1 MPKELTQEQV
11 QAIEKTKEEI
21 SELKSKIAKN
31 RQDYVFEE
39 QASEKISKLNQHI
52 EAIKKGD
59 IKVEPPQST
68 YQKNL
73 RRMSKQIAPVER
85 KTQQKPI
92 AEIETQ
98 IAKLEGQQ
106 KKLGNSQE
114 VMTEYTDLQNKINK
128 LKDQLPK
135 KAHLQA
141 KIHQSQT
148 NKIPKTNPE
157 ITKYEKSYDKEKAK
171 LNFLQDMKK
180 SSNSIESYNNN
191 IAENNK
197 KIAQLQTKSKG
208 FFAKIFG
215 AKKTKNEISRLSNT
229 NKQLEEKKAGL
240 NATLSE
246 QAKKL
251 PTVFKDGFSVEKLN
265 SAILSTQQK
274 MNEIDKNKRDA
285 MKEIFNSRQPQTRS
299 TPLKDSR

>member
-1 MPKELTQEQV
+1 MPKELTQEQI

-21 SELKSKIAKN
+21 SKLKSKIAKH
-31 RQDYVFEE
+31 RQDRVFEE
-39 QASEKISKLNQHI
+39 QASENISKLNQHI
-52 EAIKKGD
+52 DAIKKGV
-59 IKVEPPQST
+59 ISLEPQPT
-68 YQKNL
+68 YQRNQRKVS
-73 RRMSKQIAPVER
+73 RQIPPVER
-85 KTQQKPI
+85 RTQQKPI

-114 VMTEYTDLQNKINK
+114 VMTEYTDLQDKINK
-128 LKDQLPK
+128 LKAQLPK
-135 KAHLQA
+135 KTPLQE

-157 ITKYEKSYDKEKAK
+157 ITNYEKSYEEQNVK

-180 SSNSIESYNNN
+180 SSNSIESYNKN
-191 IAENNK
+191 ISENNR
-197 KIAQLQTKSKG
+197 KIDQLQTKSKG

-215 AKKTKNEISRLSNT
+215 SKKIKNEISSLSNM

-251 PTVFKDGFSVEKLN
+251 PTVFKNSFSVEKLN

>member
-1 MPKELTQEQV
+1 MPKELTQEQI

-21 SELKSKIAKN
+21 SKLKSKIAKH
-31 RQDYVFEE
+31 RQDRVFEE
-39 QASEKISKLNQHI
+39 QASENISKLNQHI
-52 EAIKKGD
+52 DAIKKGV
-59 IKVEPPQST
+59 ISLEPQPT
-68 YQKNL
+68 YQRNQRKVS
-73 RRMSKQIAPVER
+73 RQIPPVER
-85 KTQQKPI
+85 RTQQKPI

-128 LKDQLPK
+128 LKAQLPK
-135 KAHLQA
+135 KAPLQE

-157 ITKYEKSYDKEKAK
+157 ITNYEKSYEEQNVK

-180 SSNSIESYNNN
+180 SSNSIESYNKN
-191 IAENNK
+191 ISENNR
-197 KIAQLQTKSKG
+197 KIDQLQTKSKG

-215 AKKTKNEISRLSNT
+215 SKKIKNEISSLSNM

-251 PTVFKDGFSVEKLN
+251 PTVFKNSFSVEKLN

>member
-1 MPKELTQEQV
+1 MPKELTQEQI
-11 QAIEKTKEEI
+11 QAIEETKEEI
-21 SELKSKIAKN
+21 SKLKSKIAKN

-52 EAIKKGD
+52 DAIKKGD
-59 IKVEPPQST
+59 ISLEPQPT

-114 VMTEYTDLQNKINK
+114 VMTEYTDLQNKINN
-128 LKDQLPK
+128 LKAQLSK
-135 KAHLQA
+135 KAPLQE

-157 ITKYEKSYDKEKAK
+157 ITKYEKSYDKEKVK

-215 AKKTKNEISRLSNT
+215 AKKTKNEISSLSNT

-274 MNEIDKNKRDA
+274 MNEIDKNKIDA